1 MFSRHACFGFWS
13 LLKKTSHALTGYPWS
28 FLAGSY
34 IHIRCWSP
42 PPPHCGTEE
51 YGLQNQ
57 GCIRYHHRHG
67 SYPHYH
73 TGKHFRPAFSNYKRI
88 ENSSKL
94 CFRFQESYVQI
105 ITRPE
110 ALSGVHQLQYSGV
123 YGNALV
129 FIVLFWIW
137 GPLIRWLNH

>member
-1 MFSRHACFGFWS
+1 MFWIGTHVLILKSFEKDVTCFNPLS
-13 LLKKTSHALTGYPWS
+13 IICPC
-28 FLAGSY
+28 AGSY
-34 IHIRCWSP
+34 IHIRCWTP

-73 TGKHFRPAFSNYKRI
+73 TGKHFRPAFSNCKRV
-88 ENSSKL
+88 ENLSKL

-129 FIVLFWIW
+129 FIVLF
-137 GPLIRWLNH
+137 